1 MEYTRSNPRPVSATR
16 EHRTHARHE
25 EPQRGSLPP
34 GYGKSSS
41 GKAAP
46 RACPG
51 LPVLSRCLSCP
62 AACPVPLPGSAS
74 ALGAASRDPLQQ
86 PVELQ
91 LHREPMDCRPVGER
105 DRGHVQLFPWV
116 SLFYSYSLYLFC
128 QGFVSILTLSST
140 SKFEIYSVAINKDT
154 WTYTVIQKGCTR

>member
-1 MEYTRSNPRPVSATR
+1 MEYARSNPRPVSATR

-25 EPQRGSLPP
+25 EPQRSSLPP

-51 LPVLSRCLSCP
+51 LPVLSRSL
-62 AACPVPLPGSAS
+62 AAPS

-86 PVELQ
+86 PMELQ

-116 SLFYSYSLYLFC
+116 SLFYSLYLFC

>member
-1 MEYTRSNPRPVSATR
+1 MEYAHSNPRPVSATR

-34 GYGKSSS
+34 GYGKSSTSS
-41 GKAAP
+41 GRQRREQEPA
-46 RACPG
+46 RD
-51 LPVLSRCLSCP
+51 CLSCP

-74 ALGAASRDPLQQ
+74 ALRAASRDPLQQ
-86 PVELQ
+86 PMELQ
-91 LHREPMDCRPVGER
+91 LHREPMDCRPVGEW

-154 WTYTVIQKGCTR
+154 WTDTVIQKGCTR